1 MKITRTLTTAIAIAA
16 LAAPAA
22 PAAPAAQAR
31 PATDPAQRDMHASV
45 AIAAAQQSQPR
56 PLGQAGNR
64 DWNAPPVTT
73 PQPVTQ
79 APAVV
84 ADDGGI
90 GWSTIGIIGG
100 ALLAVGAI
108 AAVAVRRSPRL
119 RVNA

>member
-1 MKITRTLTTAIAIAA
+1 
-16 LAAPAA
+16 
-22 PAAPAAQAR
+22 
-31 PATDPAQRDMHASV
+31 MHASV
-45 AIAAAQQSQPR
+45 AIAAAQQSQAR

-64 DWNAPPVTT
+64 DWNAPPVTNT
-73 PQPVTQ
+73 E

-90 GWSTIGIIGG
+90 SWSTIGIIGG

-119 RVNA
+119 RVNV